1 MVTKSKTGQVV
12 LNIVF
17 IILAV
22 WAVAPFLLLISSS
35 LSSEAAL
42 AQYGYGFWP
51 KEFSLN
57 AYTYL
62 FKSSMKI
69 AKGYG
74 ITLIVTL
81 VGTTLS
87 VLITTM
93 FAYPLS
99 RKELP
104 FRYGFSFF
112 VFFTMLFNGGLVPS
126 YMMWTQTFHIK
137 NTIWALIMPN
147 LLLNAFYVIMMR
159 SFFTASIP
167 DALIEAARIDGAG
180 EYKILAR
187 VVIPLSKPMM
197 ATISLMVG
205 LGYWNDWTNSLYYIH
220 RRGPVQYPGDP
231 EHHHHEHSVPD
242 QRPEFGHFCG
252 GCFQASQRQYPYG
265 DRSHRRSSDP
275 LHLPV
280 LPEILCQRYRG
291 RRCERLIQK
300 FEKTVVVFKKSL
312 YNRVVAKAATLFV
325 YNSSEH
331 KQNEKTGY
339 ANWFAIGWIVIL

>member
-81 VGTTLS
+81 VGTTFS

-104 FRYGFSFF
+104 LRYGFSFF

-167 DALIEAARIDGAG
+167 DALIEAARIDVAA

-205 LGYWNDWTNSLYYIH
+205 LGYWNDWTNSLYYITDECLFSIQAILNTIITNIQFLTS
-220 RRGPVQYPGDP
+220 GQSSATSAVDVSKLP
-231 EHHHHEHSVPD
+231 SVSI
-242 QRPEFGHFCG
+242 RMAIAVIG
-252 GCFQASQRQYPYG
+252 
-265 DRSHRRSSDP
+265 
-275 LHLPV
+275 V
-280 LPEILCQRYRG
+280 LPILCIYPFF
-291 RRCERLIQK
+291 QK
-300 FEKTVVVFKKSL
+300 YFVKGIVVGGVK
-312 YNRVVAKAATLFV
+312 
-325 YNSSEH
+325 
-331 KQNEKTGY
+331 G
-339 ANWFAIGWIVIL
+339 

>member
-87 VLITTM
+87 VLITPL

-159 SFFTASIP
+159 SFFTSSIP

-205 LGYWNDWTNSLYYIH
+205 LGYWNDWTNSLYYITDESLFSIQAILNTIITNIQFLTS
-220 RRGPVQYPGDP
+220 GQSSAASAVDVSKLP
-231 EHHHHEHSVPD
+231 SVSI
-242 QRPEFGHFCG
+242 RMAIAVIGV
-252 GCFQASQRQYPYG
+252 
-265 DRSHRRSSDP
+265 
-275 LHLPV
+275 LPV
-280 LPEILCQRYRG
+280 LCIYPFF
-291 RRCERLIQK
+291 QK
-300 FEKTVVVFKKSL
+300 YFVKGIVVGGVK
-312 YNRVVAKAATLFV
+312 
-325 YNSSEH
+325 
-331 KQNEKTGY
+331 G
-339 ANWFAIGWIVIL
+339 